1 MNFYRNMNFSRMIKV
16 LLLGVMAALMSSC
29 AHGDGGPGMSL
40 TYASLKK
47 GVRIHIESAKMP
59 DGRGFSNA
67 GSFGPNKRWMIG
79 GATLSAAPDTR
90 QLPEWVEFE
99 WQEWPYP
106 SQAPPNETQ
115 DEGNS
120 RVHALARSLPRKTQ
134 RVSIRDR
141 VPQDVVDEVIQSRR
155 DASPGKLPEKVLD
168 IYLVWT
174 DQGIKFRWQLK
185 HWPKLGG
192 HTLLRSGGDEIENP

>member
-1 MNFYRNMNFSRMIKV
+1 
-16 LLLGVMAALMSSC
+16 
-29 AHGDGGPGMSL
+29 MSL

-47 GVRIHIESAKMP
+47 GVSIDIESAKLP
-59 DGRGFSNA
+59 DGRDFSNA
-67 GSFGPNKRWMIG
+67 GSFGPDKSWLTG
-79 GATLSAAPDTR
+79 GKNLSAAPDSR

-115 DEGNS
+115 EEGNS
-120 RVHALARSLPRKTQ
+120 RVHAMARSLPRKTQ

-155 DASPGKLPEKVLD
+155 DAPRGQLPEKRLE

-174 DQGIKFRWQLK
+174 EQGVKFRWALERR
-185 HWPKLGG
+185 PTLGG
-192 HTLLRSGGDEIENP
+192 QSLLRTGGDEIENP

>member
-1 MNFYRNMNFSRMIKV
+1 MIQIV
-16 LLLGVMAALMSSC
+16 LLWGCALLMSGC
-29 AHGDGGPGMSL
+29 AHGVEGPGMSL

-47 GVRIHIESAKMP
+47 GVSIDIESAKLP
-59 DGRGFSNA
+59 DGRDFSNA
-67 GSFGPNKRWMIG
+67 GSFGPDKSWLTG
-79 GATLSAAPDTR
+79 GKNLSAAPDSR

-115 DEGNS
+115 EEGNS
-120 RVHALARSLPRKTQ
+120 RVHAMARSLPRKTQ

-155 DASPGKLPEKVLD
+155 DAPRGQLPEKRLE

-174 DQGIKFRWQLK
+174 EQGVKFRWALERR
-185 HWPKLGG
+185 PTLGG
-192 HTLLRSGGDEIENP
+192 QSLLRTGGDEIENP